1 VAHAHPF
8 ASGPAVAS
16 VVKGIRDQTGG
27 CETLRDVIVSAGM
40 LAVSVRKD
48 HHAAGFDLRIP
59 DVIDDADSTY
69 AREGSLSALNGHQP
83 RVVGAS
89 N

>member
-1 VAHAHPF
+1 VAA
-8 ASGPAVAS
+8 
-16 VVKGIRDQTGG
+16 VVKGIRDQAGG
-27 CETLRDVIVSAGM
+27 GETLRDVIVSAGM
-40 LAVSVRKD
+40 LAISVRKD

-59 DVIDDADSTY
+59 DVIDDADS
-69 AREGSLSALNGHQP
+69 AHSHEGSLSALNGHQP